1 MLVFIFSSE
10 RFDRLKLLPNFLLER
25 PDLLFHWLHGIALET
40 MIINKLNCYRFELTN
55 QAIYIDERFETVYH
69 LVMTRAVADYQA
81 IDSVK

>member
-1 MLVFIFSSE
+1 
-10 RFDRLKLLPNFLLER
+10 
-25 PDLLFHWLHGIALET
+25 

-81 IDSVK
+81 IDSVKWNQSGRSVGQINRTNAIEQRVSLRVNITAIYESPHS